1 MKESILKVC
10 PICGKELKISK
21 LQCTE
26 CDMEYSGNFNMSVFF
41 KLEDAEI
48 EFIKEFLKNEGNL
61 SKIQKDSG
69 RTYANVKSLINNI
82 NIKLGLIKEKKENVD
97 MGFFD
102 QKNETGIIKVIQ
114 DKFLECGGVS
124 KMPMLKGNPLDIW
137 VASSGNGVENSGFPA
152 LVCEWHILEAIVK
165 KANELGGIM
174 YRGDAA
180 AQKGAKIGSAEL
192 PLDTI
197 EAFISI
203 EFYGGSLGTST
214 TRRSTYYAAI
224 LAWAGIVEN
233 HRSKGNGGY
242 ISVNPQFR
250 S

>member
-48 EFIKEFLKNEGNL
+48 EFIKEFLKNEGNI

-102 QKNETGIIKVIQ
+102 QKNETGIVKVIQ

-124 KMPMLKGNPLDIW
+124 KMPMLKGNPLDI
-137 VASSGNGVENSGFPA
+137 
-152 LVCEWHILEAIVK
+152 IDQ
-165 KANELGGIM
+165 
-174 YRGDAA
+174 Y
-180 AQKGAKIGSAEL
+180 
-192 PLDTI
+192 I
-197 EAFISI
+197 EAGFYKTISSEVLVDNCLRRVTRQTSI
-203 EFYGGSLGTST
+203 LKKQGLNAYDDFVEDAKAKLKPYTTEVISRVRPVVHMGSKT
-214 TRRSTYYAAI
+214 
-224 LAWAGIVEN
+224 LAKVFGKIADKTKEKN
-233 HRSKGNGGY
+233 D
-242 ISVNPQFR
+242 
-250 S
+250 